1 MTSTNE
7 QQTQSMGF
15 QPGAHPPA
23 QPDAQPVPRRE
34 TRQAGT
40 ATRDSA
46 GQRPSD
52 PANTKGRLLKD
63 SNVLQS
69 PTRRP
74 SANDRLSIT
83 CKLTE
88 RDRLVLRS
96 LDRFRVLTTSQIARL
111 HFPSHKRA
119 SMRLLD
125 LLAAGVVD
133 RFRPYREGWG
143 ASPWHWVLGRL
154 GAAVVA
160 GERGDDPDKTARRW
174 HGERALTYSDSTR
187 LGHVVGI
194 NEFHVSL
201 VHQAR
206 YDRDADLLDWRT
218 GPEAARWSEGMA
230 TPDAWGMWQE
240 DGRTVEFFVEYD
252 RGTAALR
259 RLAGD
264 LAGYERFEH
273 DRGVTAWVLFAFTSA
288 RREQTARDALAG
300 ATVPVATATLPDD
313 AGPQDSV
320 WLPLSGPQPR
330 LRLSELAHVPKP
342 PEAVE
347 RAETGGRRG
356 WLFER

>member
-7 QQTQSMGF
+7 QQTQTMGF
-15 QPGAHPPA
+15 QPGAQPPA
-23 QPDAQPVPRRE
+23 QPDAQPVPGRE
-34 TRQAGT
+34 ARQAGT

-46 GQRPSD
+46 GQRTCA
-52 PANTKGRLLKD
+52 PANTKVRLLKD

-74 SANDRLSIT
+74 SATDRLAIT

-143 ASPWHWVLGRL
+143 ASPWHWGARSPRRRRGGGRARRRSRQDRPALARRAGAGLLGLDPARPRARRQRVPRL
-154 GAAVVA
+154 AGPPGPLRPRRRPPGLVHRPRGSPVVGGHGHPRRMGHVA
-160 GERGDDPDKTARRW
+160 GG
-174 HGERALTYSDSTR
+174 RA
-187 LGHVVGI
+187 H
-194 NEFHVSL
+194 
-201 VHQAR
+201 
-206 YDRDADLLDWRT
+206 
-218 GPEAARWSEGMA
+218 
-230 TPDAWGMWQE
+230 
-240 DGRTVEFFVEYD
+240 VEFFVEYD

-273 DRGVTAWVLFAFTSA
+273 DRGVTAWVFAFTSA
-288 RREQTARDALAG
+288 RREQTARDALVG

-320 WLPLSGPQPR
+320 WLPLSRPQAR
-330 LRLSELAHVPKP
+330 LRLSELAHAPKP
-342 PEAVE
+342 PEAIE
-347 RAETGGRRG
+347 RAEAGGRRG
-356 WLFER
+356 WLFDR

>member
-7 QQTQSMGF
+7 QQTQTMGF

-23 QPDAQPVPRRE
+23 KPDAQPVPRRE
-34 TRQAGT
+34 ARQAGT

-46 GQRPSD
+46 GQRPSG
-52 PANTKGRLLKD
+52 PANTKTRLLKD

-125 LLAAGVVD
+125 LLAAGLVG

-160 GERGDDPDKTARRW
+160 GERGDDPDKTIRRW
-174 HGERALTYSDSTR
+174 HGERALAYSDSTR
-187 LGHVVGI
+187 LRHVVGV

-206 YDRDADLLDWRT
+206 YDHDADLLDWLT
-218 GPEAARWSEGMA
+218 GAEAAKWSQGKAKPDGWGRWE
-230 TPDAWGMWQE
+230 E
-240 DGRTVEFFVEYD
+240 DGRTVEFFLEHD
-252 RGTAALR
+252 RGTEALGCLVK
-259 RLAGD
+259 RLPC
-264 LAGYERFEH
+264 YERFETE
-273 DRGVTAWVLFAFTSA
+273 RGIAAWVLFAFTSA
-288 RREQTARDALAG
+288 RREQTARQAMAD
-300 ATVPVATATLPDD
+300 ATVPIATATVGEP
-313 AGPQDSV
+313 PQDSV
-320 WLPLSGPQPR
+320 WLPLSGPQAR
-330 LRLSELAHVPKP
+330 LRLSELAHAPKP
-342 PEAVE
+342 PEAVD